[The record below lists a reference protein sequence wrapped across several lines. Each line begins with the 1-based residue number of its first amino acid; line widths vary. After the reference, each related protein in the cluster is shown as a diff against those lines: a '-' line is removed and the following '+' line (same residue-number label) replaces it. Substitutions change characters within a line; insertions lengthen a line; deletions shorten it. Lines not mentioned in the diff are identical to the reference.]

1 MIIVYLVYGLAY
13 LFVLGQ
19 YAWNNQWNNNILP
32 LLAMAVMTLLMGCL
46 SLSRLKK
53 KEYRT
58 DVLII
63 FAYLL
68 YLLIMQ
74 SLPLE
79 AILPPTAVLLGLTV
93 YFSIRLINVFLKAES
108 VKKKAVAGL
117 LLAILVIA
125 GAPVLYS
132 RKGSAAYTYIITS
145 NVSWKQLKENELIFG
160 DDTHYGMTAD
170 IRSQENL
177 PNKEGT
183 DLHWLKQRRIGPWII
198 SFFAGYG

>member
-1 MIIVYLVYGLAY
+1 MIVVYLLYGLAY

-19 YAWNNQWNNNILP
+19 YAWNNQWNDNILP
-32 LLAMAVMTLLMGCL
+32 LLLMAAMTLLIGYL
-46 SLSRLKK
+46 SLKKLRK
-53 KEYRT
+53 KEHWA

-68 YLLIMQ
+68 YVLVMQ
-74 SLPLE
+74 YLPLE
-79 AILPPTAVLLGLTV
+79 AVLPPTAVLLAVTV
-93 YFSIRLINVFLKAES
+93 YFSIRLITVILKAES
-108 VKKKAVAGL
+108 GKKKAVAGL
-117 LLAILVIA
+117 LLAALIIA

-160 DDTHYGMTAD
+160 DDAHYGMTAD

-177 PNKEGT
+177 PNKEET
-183 DLHWLKQRRIGPWII
+183 DLHWLKQKRIGPWII
-198 SFFAGYG
+198 SYFAGYG